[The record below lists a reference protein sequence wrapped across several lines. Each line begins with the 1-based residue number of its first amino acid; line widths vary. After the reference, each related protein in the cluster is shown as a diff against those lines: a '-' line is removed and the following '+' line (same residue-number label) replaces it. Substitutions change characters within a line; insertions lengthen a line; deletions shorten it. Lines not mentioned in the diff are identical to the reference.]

1 MQKKAGFSMV
11 EVIVVIAIF
20 AVLLSIAVPNLIGRI
35 PARRLESAVSDV
47 NAALQRARQ
56 VAIKENT
63 CVAIKFETSSDNYRI
78 WVGNRDDNP
87 NQACDATQDA
97 DERTIKTGKMPAGVR
112 LISVTPQT
120 TIVFDSRGF
129 PNPNATTTVSLQNS
143 SEPPWT
149 WTVTL
154 NVTGR
159 TRINRG

>member
-1 MQKKAGFSMV
+1 MQKKAGFSLV
-11 EVIVVIAIF
+11 ELMVVIAIF
-20 AVLLSIAVPNLIGRI
+20 AILISIAVPHLFGRM

-47 NAALQRARQ
+47 NAALQRARMI
-56 VAIKENT
+56 AIKENT

-87 NQACDATQDA
+87 NSACDATQDA
-97 DERTIKTGKMPAGVR
+97 DERTIKTGKMPAGVE
-112 LISVTPQT
+112 LISVTPQA

-129 PNPNATTTVSLQNS
+129 PNPNATTTVSLQAS
-143 SEPPWT
+143 SQPP

-154 NVTGR
+154 NITGS